1 MDRKTMRKTGALLWL
16 VLLAAFSASAQIR
29 PRGTADTSFSTFY
42 RQRSSLFRLLPI
54 TKNDVI
60 FLGNSI
66 TNGNEWDELFADSH
80 IKNRG
85 ISGDVTAGVLNRLD
99 EVTARKPEKVF
110 LLIGINDL
118 AHGSLPDSAVRNVFT
133 IVRRVHEESPAT
145 RIYVE
150 SILPVNNH
158 FKNFPT
164 HVTKSLQVK
173 QADSMLRVNANGL
186 GYRYIDL
193 YPFFCDKNGQ
203 LDTLYTNDGLH
214 EKGTGY
220 MLWKHLIYPYV
231 YDLQSKPSIVPQP
244 RSLQWTNERF
254 PLYSCRYIVAGA
266 SGFEQQARYLQQA
279 MIAKGWPMQVLQGS
293 TKTPCI
299 VLKHTGSIPGNR
311 SDEAYQLAVAK
322 DSVLITASTSHGC
335 FNAIQ
340 TLLQLMRD
348 NTMVPGVNI
357 TDSPAFSWRGY
368 MIDVGR
374 NFQSI
379 DLLKQQMDM
388 MARYKLNVFHLH
400 LTEDIAWRLYINAYP
415 QLTAAG
421 NMLRN
426 KGAFYTPA
434 QLKELIAYCKER
446 FIEFV
451 PEIDMPGHSGAFKRA
466 FSCDMQSDSGMVILK
481 NIIREICDTYDFRY
495 LHIGGDEVKITNSR
509 FLPEMSRYIRSFNK
523 QLIGWSPGGNL
534 DSETIRQLWMKEGPV
549 SSRIRYIDSR
559 NLYINHMDPLE
570 SVPAIFNRQLDD
582 VGEGDYTKPGAELCL
597 WPDRNVTTQQDIF
610 RMNPVYPAMLAFAER
625 SWQGGGKSGW
635 RSVATDDTA
644 FREFENRLT
653 DQEKEYFHDIPFPY
667 VAQSGMHWQLFG
679 PYNNKGHLDKSFPP
693 ELPGF
698 HGKPKQT
705 VTGATVVLRHF
716 WHPAVRGVL
725 SAPKD
730 STTWYA
736 ASTVIAPADT
746 TASFWVGFYDIS
758 RSVNT
763 ATPALNCW
771 DSRESRIWIN
781 GNLMPPPDWARAG
794 GKGDAEQPLI
804 DEGYTYRPPLQVHLH
819 KGLNKI
825 LVKLPVGS
833 FNGPSWQMPVKWMF
847 TAVFVKPF
855 GVNYVTDEQLYT
867 N

>member
-1 MDRKTMRKTGALLWL
+1 MRKISTLLL
-16 VLLAAFSASAQIR
+16 TLFLAAFSAHAQIKLQ
-29 PRGTADTSFSTFY
+29 GAADASFSTFF

-54 TKNDVI
+54 TKGDII

-85 ISGDVTAGVLNRLD
+85 ISGDITAGILNRLD
-99 EVTARKPEKVF
+99 EVTARKPEKLF

-118 AHGSLPDSAVRNVFT
+118 AHGLLPDSVARNIFT
-133 IVRRVHEESPAT
+133 IIRRMHQESPAT

-150 SILPVNNH
+150 SILPVNDH

-164 HVTKSLQVK
+164 HVTKALQIRQTDSLLK
-173 QADSMLRVNANGL
+173 LNASQL
-186 GYRYIDL
+186 EYRYIDL

-214 EKGTGY
+214 EKGAGY

-231 YDLQSKPSIVPQP
+231 YDLQSKPSILPQP

-254 PLYSCRYIVAGA
+254 PLYDCRYVISAA
-266 SGFEQQARYLQQA
+266 PDFEQQSRYLQQE
-279 MIAKGWPMQVLQGS
+279 MIARGWPMQVLKRGQ
-293 TKTPCI
+293 KTPCI
-299 VLKHTGSIPGNR
+299 ILKHGGLVAGDANA
-311 SDEAYQLAVAK
+311 EAYQLAVTK
-322 DSVLITASTSHGC
+322 DSILITANTAHGC
-335 FNAIQ
+335 FNGIQ

-348 NTMVPGVNI
+348 NTMIPGVNI
-357 TDSPAFSWRGY
+357 TDFPVFSWRGY
-368 MIDVGR
+368 MVDVGR
-374 NFQSI
+374 NFQSM
-379 DLLKQQMDM
+379 DLLKQQIDI

-400 LTEDIAWRLYINAYP
+400 LTEDVAWRLYINTYP

-426 KGAFYTPA
+426 KGDFYTPA

-466 FSCDMQSDSGMVILK
+466 FGCNMQSDSGMIILK
-481 NIIREICDTYDFRY
+481 NIIHEICDNYDIHY
-495 LHIGGDEVKITNSR
+495 LHIGGDEVKITNPG
-509 FLPEMSRYIRSFNK
+509 FLPAMLLYIRSFNK

-534 DSETIRQLWMKEGPV
+534 DKATIRQLWMKAGPV
-549 SSRIRYIDSR
+549 DHDIPYIDSR

-570 SVPAIFNRQLDD
+570 SVSAIFNRQIDD
-582 VGEGDYTKPGAELCL
+582 VDKGDSVKLGGELCL

-610 RMNPVYPAMLAFAER
+610 KANPVYPAMLAFAER
-625 SWQGGGKSGW
+625 SWQGGGKAGW
-635 RSVATDDTA
+635 RSAVADDTA
-644 FREFENRLT
+644 AFRIFESRLT
-653 DQEKEYFHDIPFPY
+653 DQEKQYFRDIPFPY
-667 VAQSGMHWQLFG
+667 AAQSAVHWQLFG
-679 PYNNKGHLDKSFPP
+679 PYSNKGHLDKPFPP

-698 HGKPKQT
+698 KGKSKQIA
-705 VTGATVVLRHF
+705 TGGTIILRHF
-716 WHPAVRGVL
+716 WYPAVQSVL
-725 SAPKD
+725 TSPKD

-736 ASTVIAPADT
+736 TTTVNARADT
-746 TASFWVGFYDIS
+746 TASLWVGFYDIS

-763 ATPALNCW
+763 STPALHCW
-771 DSRESRIWIN
+771 DARESRIWIN
-781 GNLMPPPDWARAG
+781 SNLIPPPDWARAG

-804 DEGYTYRPPLQVHLH
+804 DEGYTYRPPLKVHLH
-819 KGLNKI
+819 KGLNRI

-833 FNGPSWQMPVKWMF
+833 FNGSSWQMPVKWMF

-855 GVNYVTDEQLYT
+855 GVNYITDEQLYQ
-867 N
+867 